1 MSTNAQE
8 SPMAGFRLEDFLPYK
23 LVIVTDGVSR
33 IFAGNFL
40 ESFNLTI
47 PEWRILAVVAE
58 QGTLSPTATAART
71 AMDKVKVSR
80 AAQSLAAKGLL
91 RQSADPSD
99 GRGRLLRLT
108 RKGNTTHAAIVPLAT
123 RLESTLFDD
132 LSRADMAALN
142 RVLTKIAARVEMI
155 GASAEDGEE

>member
-1 MSTNAQE
+1 
-8 SPMAGFRLEDFLPYK
+8 MAGFRLEDFLPYK

-142 RVLTKIAARVEMI
+142 RVLTKIATRVEMI

>member
-8 SPMAGFRLEDFLPYK
+8 NPMAGFRLEDFLPYK

-33 IFAGNFL
+33 VFAGNLL

-132 LSRADMAALN
+132 LTRADMAALN
-142 RVLTKIAARVEMI
+142 RVLAKIATRVETI